1 MGVSHS
7 LDLREERQNAVQVHQ
22 IDESSPSIRIMRECW
37 GPEDKAPATGF
48 DIMLKLLYQG

>member
-37 GPEDKAPATGF
+37 GPEDKALATGS
-48 DIMLKLLYQG
+48 DIMLKWLYQG